1 MLLIVEW
8 HVTAIVHGSSFLLE
22 IVLKCVEFLT
32 FSLPLDTNSHHWCCC
47 CYTKVWG
54 IPNLVSYKYLA
65 SFPGLPTVQFWSLA
79 VRKNEDGFFHIMST
93 WVERGGGG
101 PPIHV
106 SIMFVSSYTHIL
118 CPKQQMVSFQLHN
131 CFAWPTLLQFQHA
144 VLGETLHNGLIF
156 PPSSCRWLTVHKTEM
171 EGLEDHVICKIKSA

>member
-54 IPNLVSYKYLA
+54 IPNLVSYKCLA

-101 PPIHV
+101 GRGAPNSCIHHV
-106 SIMFVSSYTHIL
+106 CFIL
-118 CPKQQMVSFQLHN
+118 HPHSLMTYCAQNRDGRPRRS
-131 CFAWPTLLQFQHA
+131 
-144 VLGETLHNGLIF
+144 
-156 PPSSCRWLTVHKTEM
+156 R
-171 EGLEDHVICKIKSA
+171 HVQDQERIKSWWLE